1 MIKQILLIEV
11 LYKENLV
18 GKLAIA
24 PDRCSV
30 FEYEPEWIRS
40 GFSISPFYL
49 PLKSDAI
56 KARPQP
62 FEGLFGVFND
72 SLPDGWGKL
81 LTDRWLREHSI
92 NPNDLSVLDR
102 LALVGSRGMGA
113 LTYKPDHNFDNS
125 IGRQPLDF
133 YAAEVEKILRDED
146 NVILDEM
153 MQTAGSSIGARP
165 KVLVTIDEEEWLV
178 KFKSTVDPSNVGEIE
193 YHYSTLARKCG
204 IEMPET
210 RLFKNKWFGVRR
222 FDIAAGS
229 RLHVHSASGLLYAS
243 HRLPSLDYSG
253 LMKATL
259 ALTHNMNEAA
269 KLFRLMIFNVLIGNK
284 DDHAKN
290 FSFIYRNNAWCLS
303 PAYDLLPSA
312 GFGGQHTTTVNGQ
325 GNPTRKDCMEVVR
338 MTGFPK
344 QMATE
349 IIDEIETGVQKKLL

>member
-1 MIKQILLIEV
+1 MAKQIHLIEV
-11 LYKENLV
+11 FYQDNFV

-49 PLKSDAI
+49 PLKSGAI

-62 FEGLFGVFND
+62 FDGLFGVFND

-81 LTDRWLREHSI
+81 LTDRWLREHRI
-92 NPNDLSVLDR
+92 NPDDLSVLDR

-113 LTYKPDHNFDNS
+113 LTYKPDHNIGAS

-178 KFKSTVDPSNVGEIE
+178 KFRASVDPINVGQIE
-193 YHYSTLARKCG
+193 YDVSIMAKKCS
-204 IEMPET
+204 IEMAET
-210 RLFKNKWFGVRR
+210 RLFHGKYFGARR
-222 FDIAAGS
+222 FDIEGGKHF
-229 RLHVHSASGLLYAS
+229 HVHSASGLLYVS

-259 ALTHNMNEAA
+259 ALTHSMNEAA
-269 KLFRLMIFNVLIGNK
+269 KLFRLMVFNVLIGNK

-290 FSFIYRNNAWCLS
+290 FSFIYRNNAWSVS
-303 PAYDLLPSA
+303 PAYDLLPST
-312 GFGGQHTTTVNGQ
+312 GLGGQHTTTVNGQ
-325 GNPTRKDCMEVVR
+325 GNPTRKDCMEVAR
-338 MTGFPK
+338 LTGFPK
-344 QMATE
+344 QMAAE